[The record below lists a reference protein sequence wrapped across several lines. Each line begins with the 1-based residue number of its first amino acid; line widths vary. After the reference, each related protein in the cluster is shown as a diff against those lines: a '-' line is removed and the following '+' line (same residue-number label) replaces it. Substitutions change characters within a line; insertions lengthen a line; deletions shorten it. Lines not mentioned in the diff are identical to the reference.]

1 LDLFY
6 DKVNEGQMLASYE
19 LNPTEIKEKEFKQ
32 KIRVK
37 LGQSG
42 LVELTDYT
50 LEEAY
55 NEVVEKKVV

>member
-1 LDLFY
+1 
-6 DKVNEGQMLASYE
+6 MLASYE

-50 LEEAY
+50 LEEAF